1 MKSGMHSFHFRFD
14 AMGSGCE
21 VVIVAETKKD
31 AQSIAGCAIEE
42 VSRIERKFSRYRSD
56 SIVSRINA
64 TAIADVGGN
73 SGGYQGRGAGS
84 RRVAG

>member
-1 MKSGMHSFHFRFD
+1 MDSFHFRFD

-31 AQSIAGCAIEE
+31 AQSIAGFAIEE

-64 TAIADVGGN
+64 AAGHEETEVDIELLFNAITNGHKIG
-73 SGGYQGRGAGS
+73 
-84 RRVAG
+84 

>member
-1 MKSGMHSFHFRFD
+1 MDSFHFRFD

-21 VVIVAETKKD
+21 VVIVAESKKD
-31 AQSIAGCAIEE
+31 AQTIAGCAIEE

-64 TAIADVGGN
+64 AALSAAYSLPNPPKSSSMPAIGN
-73 SGGYQGRGAGS
+73 RTELP
-84 RRVAG
+84 